1 MSSEHNPHYFIY
13 VIYIYTLIHCSNG
26 YNILLHGLGSKRT
39 LLEDFR
45 RSELKDLDHVVVNG
59 YFPSLTIKHVSVY
72 TLSHLELNMIS
83 LCHRMSVI
91 YIKMAGGSTN

>member
-1 MSSEHNPHYFIY
+1 MF
-13 VIYIYTLIHCSNG
+13 TFIHCSNG

-72 TLSHLELNMIS
+72 TLTNLELNMIS
-83 LCHRMSVI
+83 LCQRMSVI
-91 YIKMAGGSTN
+91 YIKMAGGVNKLELKIS

>member
-1 MSSEHNPHYFIY
+1 MYS
-13 VIYIYTLIHCSNG
+13 LIHCSNG

-72 TLSHLELNMIS
+72 TLTNLELNMIS
-83 LCHRMSVI
+83 LCQRMSVI
-91 YIKMAGGSTN
+91 YIKMAGGVNKLELKIS

>member
-1 MSSEHNPHYFIY
+1 MF
-13 VIYIYTLIHCSNG
+13 TLIHCSNG

-72 TLSHLELNMIS
+72 TLTNLELNMIS
-83 LCHRMSVI
+83 LCQRMSVI
-91 YIKMAGGSTN
+91 YIKMAGGVNKLELKIS